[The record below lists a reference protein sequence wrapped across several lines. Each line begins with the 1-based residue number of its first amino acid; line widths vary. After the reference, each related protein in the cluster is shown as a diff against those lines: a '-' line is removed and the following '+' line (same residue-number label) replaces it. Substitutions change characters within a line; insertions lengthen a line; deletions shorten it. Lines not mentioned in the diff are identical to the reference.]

1 MPWLDLRARESIT
14 GTGEATKGEAEGQG
28 SASSPSFISGARHSL
43 LTVTPGWRSRQAGAR
58 RAGTKCTILLFLFGF
73 FSVLLFPNSSK
84 LYLYVYFYFSLHL
97 HFYHCSLITIHI
109 LDSETYIHK
118 FHLT

>member
-43 LTVTPGWRSRQAGAR
+43 LTVTPGWRSRQAGVR
-58 RAGTKCTILLFLFGF
+58 DERGLNVILLFLFGF
-73 FSVLLFPNSSK
+73 FFRFAIP
-84 LYLYVYFYFSLHL
+84 
-97 HFYHCSLITIHI
+97 
-109 LDSETYIHK
+109 
-118 FHLT
+118 